1 MQADHAGY
9 NNQIHSKSG
18 PEIASSSQ
26 ILLVEYYPKISGF
39 MSGMFENNIFTLIQK
54 TLDFRTQR
62 QDLLTSNIA
71 NKDTPGY
78 KAEDMVFEKSL
89 EKALHAEEPG
99 LLKTTNSRHFDGRNT
114 PPLKL
119 VQAQRIH
126 SASPFPD
133 FDGNTVDLDREMAKM
148 AENQLMY
155 NASIRMLTHQFRM
168 LKTAITE
175 AR

>member
-1 MQADHAGY
+1 MLH
-9 NNQIHSKSG
+9 
-18 PEIASSSQ
+18 
-26 ILLVEYYPKISGF
+26 
-39 MSGMFENNIFTLIQK
+39 K

-99 LLKTTNSRHFDGRNT
+99 LLMTTDRDILMVVIR
-114 PPLKL
+114 PPLEMVKG
-119 VQAQRIH
+119 QRIH
-126 SASPFPD
+126 SASPYPD

-155 NASIRMLTHQFRM
+155 NASIRMLTHQFRC
-168 LKTAITE
+168 LKQQ
-175 AR
+175 

>member
-1 MQADHAGY
+1 
-9 NNQIHSKSG
+9 
-18 PEIASSSQ
+18 
-26 ILLVEYYPKISGF
+26 
-39 MSGMFENNIFTLIQK
+39 MSGIFDNKVFTLVRK

-62 QDLLTSNIA
+62 QDLLASNIA

-78 KAEDMVFEKSL
+78 KAEDIVFEKRL
-89 EKALHAEEPG
+89 KKALSSEQPG
-99 LLKTTNSRHFDGRNT
+99 HLKTSNSRHFDGRNT
-114 PPLKL
+114 PPLEL
-119 VQAQRIH
+119 VNAQRIN
-126 SASPFPD
+126 SASAFPD

-175 AR
+175 GR

>member
-1 MQADHAGY
+1 MFD
-9 NNQIHSKSG
+9 NN
-18 PEIASSSQ
+18 
-26 ILLVEYYPKISGF
+26 V
-39 MSGMFENNIFTLIQK
+39 FTLVKK
-54 TLDFRTQR
+54 TLDFRSQR
-62 QDLLTSNIA
+62 QDLLASNIA
-71 NKDTPGY
+71 NKDTPGF

-89 EKALHAEEPG
+89 KKALHAEEPG
-99 LLKTTNSRHFDGRNT
+99 ALKTSDPRHFDGRQT
-114 PPLKL
+114 PPLNL
-119 VQAQRIH
+119 VEAQRIH

-175 AR
+175 GR

>member
-1 MQADHAGY
+1 
-9 NNQIHSKSG
+9 
-18 PEIASSSQ
+18 
-26 ILLVEYYPKISGF
+26 
-39 MSGMFENNIFTLIQK
+39 MFESKIFTLLHK

-89 EKALHAEEPG
+89 EKALHADEPG
-99 LLKTTNSRHFDGRNT
+99 LMKTTDTRHF
-114 PPLKL
+114 
-119 VQAQRIH
+119 
-126 SASPFPD
+126 
-133 FDGNTVDLDREMAKM
+133 E
-148 AENQLMY
+148 LMY

-175 AR
+175 GR

>member
-1 MQADHAGY
+1 
-9 NNQIHSKSG
+9 
-18 PEIASSSQ
+18 
-26 ILLVEYYPKISGF
+26 
-39 MSGMFENNIFTLIQK
+39 MFDNKIFTLLQK

-62 QDLLTSNIA
+62 QDLLASNIA
-71 NKDTPGY
+71 NKDTPGF

-99 LLKTTNSRHFDGRNT
+99 PLKTTDVKHFDGRNT
-114 PPLKL
+114 PALEL
-119 VQAQRIH
+119 VKAQRIH

-155 NASIRMLTHQFRM
+155 NASIRMLSHKFKM

-175 AR
+175 GR

>member
-1 MQADHAGY
+1 
-9 NNQIHSKSG
+9 
-18 PEIASSSQ
+18 
-26 ILLVEYYPKISGF
+26 
-39 MSGMFENNIFTLIQK
+39 MFDNKIFTLLQK

-62 QDLLTSNIA
+62 QDLLASNIA

-78 KAEDMVFEKSL
+78 KAEDLVFERSL
-89 EKALHAEEPG
+89 EKAMYADVPG
-99 LLKTTNSRHFDGRNT
+99 PLKTTNEKHFDGRNT
-114 PPLKL
+114 PPLEL
-119 VQAQRIH
+119 VKGQRIH

-175 AR
+175 GR

>member
-1 MQADHAGY
+1 MFD
-9 NNQIHSKSG
+9 
-18 PEIASSSQ
+18 SS
-26 ILLVEYYPKISGF
+26 
-39 MSGMFENNIFTLIQK
+39 IFTLLHK
-54 TLDFRTQR
+54 TLDLRTKR

-71 NKDTPGY
+71 NKDTPGF

-99 LLKTTNSRHFDGRNT
+99 LLKTTDARHFDGRNT
-114 PPLKL
+114 PPLEL
-119 VQAQRIH
+119 VEGQRIH
-126 SASPFPD
+126 SASPYP
-133 FDGNTVDLDREMAKM
+133 DLDREMAKM

-175 AR
+175 GRG